1 MAKSR
6 TLLDRLLQTP
16 DLARVVPHLQPA
28 VLHRVIQTCGLED
41 SAEVIALATPAQ
53 ISRVLDVDVWRAP
66 VPGLDESFDADRFG
80 TWLEVLMQAGGTAA
94 ARTLLGLDLDLVVAG
109 LARHLAVFDRAAVS
123 EYTTLDGNLSAG
135 RASHASDSVEI
146 GGYFVEARRTGS
158 WDAIVQ
164 LLCFLGDE
172 HPEYFNRVMQG
183 CRRLS
188 DGAREEDASHDLL
201 DDNEQELFDLA
212 SARESRRERDGY
224 IPPSHARAFLQMA
237 REFRVADQQR
247 PPSNPLVR
255 AYFRGVES
263 VHVADVASDRR
274 LLCEATNADDIDVE
288 PGTVA
293 AVTEILRDEGV
304 LQPEPPLA
312 MLGAFLRAH
321 ESEEQLAYLANAL
334 LAGCSL
340 QTRSFT
346 PAEAS
351 EAAGAVCNLGFE
363 NWPHRWRDRELIAAF
378 QVGMTVLHGLSL
390 FVAERLA
397 DIVAG
402 LRCGDRDIQIG
413 LSRLRFEL
421 STHGHGKSPSRAR
434 TALDVIMLL
443 DAPSWAALAG
453 LIDEFPV
460 MHGAIAAALDSK
472 RSKTRAVDPSAFEF
486 ISRNSQ
492 IASIHAFIERLP
504 DVLTGKRSA

>member
-1 MAKSR
+1 MTKSR
-6 TLLDRLLQTP
+6 TLLDRLLHTP

-53 ISRVLDVDVWRAP
+53 ISRILDVDVWRAP
-66 VPGLDESFDADRFG
+66 IPGTDESFDADRFG
-80 TWLEVLMQAGGTAA
+80 IWLEVLMQAGGAAA

-123 EYTTLDGNLSAG
+123 EYTTLDGQLSGG
-135 RASHASDSVEI
+135 RSSHASDSVEI
-146 GGYFVEARRTGS
+146 GGYLVEARRTDS

-164 LLCFLGDE
+164 LLAFLGDE

-188 DGAREEDASHDLL
+188 DGAREEDASHNLL
-201 DDNEQELFDLA
+201 DDKEQELFDLA

-224 IPPSHARAFLQMA
+224 VPPSHARAFLQTA
-237 REFRVADQQR
+237 RELRVAGEQ
-247 PPSNPLVR
+247 PPAINPLVR

-263 VHVADVASDRR
+263 PQLADDLTAADRR
-274 LLCEATNADDIDVE
+274 LLGEAKNTGDVDVE

-304 LQPEPPLA
+304 L
-312 MLGAFLRAH
+312 LGAFLQAH
-321 ESEEQLAYLANAL
+321 ESEEQLAYLANTL

-351 EAAGAVCNLGFE
+351 EAAGAVCNLGLE

-378 QVGMTVLHGLSL
+378 QVGMTVLHGVSL
-390 FVAERLA
+390 YVAERLA
-397 DIVAG
+397 GIVAE

-421 STHGHGKSPSRAR
+421 TTHWHGKSPWRAR

-460 MHGAIAAALDSK
+460 MHGAISAAVDAG
-472 RSKTRAVDPSAFEF
+472 RSKARAVDPNAFEF
-486 ISRNSQ
+486 ISQNSQ
-492 IASIHAFIERLP
+492 IASIRAFIEGLP
-504 DVLTGKRSA
+504 DALTPSGTC